1 MGLNDRF
8 TYSVFGRP
16 EGQRFLLLSFAAFY
30 LLSCFA
36 PLRLEYDSIHYFSLK
51 ECLENACPP
60 GFQVAKDPHPLGYPV
75 LLLVLSRLGLLH
87 SFVISGINAL
97 FLTGSLFFVRESFPP
112 SLRSFL
118 FFPLVCLQWTFIKFF
133 AYPLSEMQYL
143 FFSTGCIYCF
153 QRYAQVPRYDQV
165 QGHAQ
170 VAPEKRWLWLIAAVA
185 GAGLAFFTR
194 SAGCMLA
201 PALLAGLM
209 GQHRQLLK
217 LRIVKILL
225 AVAGILCLVGVF
237 LFSKALRIDVY
248 LRSLGDRGSPIPL
261 LREHLK
267 EWGQLILNVPG
278 NKVMTLLPGWGNL
291 LLIIAGLLLAFVL
304 VYSFYI
310 RRKEIPLVILT
321 YLIAYCLLLFNWP
334 FFDARF
340 WIPVVPYMVVVM
352 VQAPR
357 GPVATGG
364 SLLKGLLRL
373 LLAMYLL
380 AGLGA
385 AGYSIYTM
393 YHKEVFA
400 RTQAGGIFRN
410 EYETW
415 FFGRPMSDTATHP
428 VDQEV
433 LSILKRYN

>member
-1 MGLNDRF
+1 MGSNDRR

-16 EGQRFLLLSFAAFY
+16 EGQRFLLLSFAVFY
-30 LLSCFA
+30 LLGCFA

-60 GFQVAKDPHPLGYPV
+60 GFQAAQDPHPLGYPV

-87 SFVISGINAL
+87 SFVIAGINAL
-97 FLTGSLFFVRESFPP
+97 FLTGSLFFVSRSFPS

-118 FFPLVCLQWTFIKFF
+118 FFPMVCLHWTFIKFF

-143 FFSTGCIYCF
+143 FFSTGCLYCFRRYVQF
-153 QRYAQVPRYDQV
+153 QRYAQ
-165 QGHAQ
+165 A
-170 VAPEKRWLWLIAAVA
+170 APEKRWLWLIVAFA

-194 SAGCMLA
+194 SAG
-201 PALLAGLM
+201 ALLAPVLVVGLM
-209 GQHRQLLK
+209 GEHRRVLK
-217 LRIVKILL
+217 LPIVKVLL
-225 AVAGILCLVGVF
+225 IGAGILCVAGVF
-237 LFSKALRIDVY
+237 LFSKTLRLDMY
-248 LRSLGDRGSPIPL
+248 LRSLGERGSPIPL

-291 LLIIAGLLLAFVL
+291 LLIVAGLLLVFVL
-304 VYSFYI
+304 IYAFYI
-310 RRKEIPLVILT
+310 RRKEVPLVIST

-340 WIPVVPYMVVVM
+340 WIPVLPYMVVVI
-352 VQAPR
+352 VSLKGAPR
-357 GPVATGG
+357 RSGASRGAKV
-364 SLLKGLLRL
+364 LLGQWAKI
-373 LLAMYLL
+373 LLAIYFLL
-380 AGLGA
+380 GLGA

>member
-1 MGLNDRF
+1 MR
-8 TYSVFGRP
+8 Y
-16 EGQRFLLLSFAAFY
+16 LLLFFAAFY

-60 GFQVAKDPHPLGYPV
+60 GFQAAKDPHPLGYPV

-87 SFVISGINAL
+87 SFVIAGINAL
-97 FLTGSLFFVRESFPP
+97 FLTGSLFFVRGSFP
-112 SLRSFL
+112 SSMRSFL

-143 FFSTGCIYCF
+143 FFSTGCLYCF
-153 QRYAQVPRYDQV
+153 QRYV
-165 QGHAQ
+165 Q
-170 VAPEKRWLWLIAAVA
+170 VAPERRWLWLIAAFA

-209 GQHRQLLK
+209 GQHRQVLK
-217 LRIVKILL
+217 LRTVKILL
-225 AVAGILCLVGVF
+225 AVVGILCLAGVF
-237 LFSKALRIDVY
+237 LFSKALHIDVY

-310 RRKEIPLVILT
+310 RRKEIPLVIST

-340 WIPVVPYMVVVM
+340 WIPVVPYMAVVII
-352 VQAPR
+352 PLTPKSR
-357 GPVATGG
+357 GA
-364 SLLKGLLRL
+364 KM
-373 LLAMYLL
+373 LLAFYFLM
-380 AGLGA
+380 GLGA

-393 YHKEVFA
+393 YHKDVLA

>member
-8 TYSVFGRP
+8 SYSKFGRP
-16 EGQRFLLLSFAAFY
+16 ESQRFLLLSFAAFY

-60 GFQVAKDPHPLGYPV
+60 GFQAAKDPHPLGYPI

-87 SFVISGINAL
+87 SFVISGVNAL
-97 FLTGSLFFVRESFPP
+97 FLTGSLFFVRGSLPP
-112 SLRSFL
+112 SMRSFL
-118 FFPLVCLQWTFIKFF
+118 FFPLVCLHWTFIKFF

-143 FFSTGCIYCF
+143 FFSTGCLYCF
-153 QRYAQVPRYDQV
+153 RRYTQ
-165 QGHAQ
+165 
-170 VAPEKRWLWLIAAVA
+170 EKRWLWLVAAFA

-209 GQHRQLLK
+209 GQHRQVLK
-217 LRIVKILL
+217 LRIVKVLL
-225 AVAGILCLVGVF
+225 FGAGVLCLTGVF
-237 LFSKALRIDVY
+237 LFSKALRIGMY
-248 LRSLGDRGSPIPL
+248 LSFLLDRGSPIPL

-278 NKVMTLLPGWGNL
+278 NKVLTLLPGWGNF
-291 LLIIAGLLLAFVL
+291 LLITAGLLLALVL
-304 VYSFYI
+304 IYSFFI
-310 RRKEIPLVILT
+310 RRKEIPLVIST

-340 WIPVVPYMVVVM
+340 WIPVIPYMVVVIS
-352 VQAPR
+352 PLTR
-357 GPVATGG
+357 GSRGVRV
-364 SLLKGLLRL
+364 LLTIYFL
-373 LLAMYLL
+373 M
-380 AGLGA
+380 GLGA
-385 AGYSIYTM
+385 AGYSIHTM
-393 YHKEVFA
+393 YHKEVLA

-415 FFGRPMSDTATHP
+415 FFGRPLSDTATHP

>member
-1 MGLNDRF
+1 MGLKDRF

-16 EGQRFLLLSFAAFY
+16 ESQRFLLLSFAAFY
-30 LLSCFA
+30 LLGCFA

-51 ECLENACPP
+51 ECLENACPA
-60 GFQVAKDPHPLGYPV
+60 GFHAADDPHPLGYPV

-87 SFVISGINAL
+87 SFVIAGINAL
-97 FLTGSLFFVRESFPP
+97 FLAGSLFFVSGSFPP

-118 FFPLVCLQWTFIKFF
+118 FFPLVCLHWTFIKFF

-143 FFSTGCIYCF
+143 FFSTGCLYCF
-153 QRYAQVPRYDQV
+153 QRYTR
-165 QGHAQ
+165 
-170 VAPEKRWLWLIAAVA
+170 EKKWLWLIAAFA

-194 SAGCMLA
+194 SAGCMLV
-201 PALLAGLM
+201 PALLVGLM
-209 GQHRQLLK
+209 REHRQLLK
-217 LRIVKILL
+217 LPIVKILL
-225 AVAGILCLVGVF
+225 VGAGILSLTGVF
-237 LFSKALRIDVY
+237 LFSKALRIDMY
-248 LRSLGDRGSPIPL
+248 LRSLQERGSPVPL

-267 EWGQLILNVPG
+267 EWGQLIVNVPG
-278 NKVMTLLPGWGNL
+278 NKVMTLLPGRGNF
-291 LLIIAGLLLAFVL
+291 LLIVAGLLLALVL
-304 VYSFYI
+304 IYALFI
-310 RRKEIPLVILT
+310 RRKEVPLVIST

-340 WIPVVPYMVVVM
+340 WIPVVPYMVVIIVSLRN
-352 VQAPR
+352 VGGVGASRWAAAPR
-357 GPVATGG
+357 GPVAIGALVFRV
-364 SLLKGLLRL
+364 LLILYFL
-373 LLAMYLL
+373 M
-380 AGLGA
+380 GLGA

-393 YHKEVFA
+393 SHKAVLA

-415 FFGRPMSDTATHP
+415 FFGKPMSDTANHP